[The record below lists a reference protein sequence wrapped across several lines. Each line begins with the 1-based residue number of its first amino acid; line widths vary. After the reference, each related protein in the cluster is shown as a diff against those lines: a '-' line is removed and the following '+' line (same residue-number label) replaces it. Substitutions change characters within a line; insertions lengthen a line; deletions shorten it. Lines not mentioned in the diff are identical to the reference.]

1 MLEQRDAEINEQ
13 VRAMSEQ
20 AEFSLKLRQQQKRT
34 GEEGVD

>member
-34 GEEGVD
+34 AEEVVD